1 MTILGKIGSAADQK
15 VEPVVQPVIVAQ
27 THQIAQPPVV
37 IAQTAPQPIQQVPP
51 MVVTQMQQPPV
62 TVTQTPPNNTVAV
75 KINDN
80 MLDPS
85 EVWILNCVLR
95 QFIRLK

>member
-1 MTILGKIGSAADQK
+1 MAILGKIGSAADQK

-62 TVTQTPPNNTVAV
+62 TVSQTPPSTVAV
-75 KINDN
+75 EINDN
-80 MLDPS
+80 TSDPS
-85 EVWILNCVLR
+85 EV
-95 QFIRLK
+95 